1 MRALLATFR
10 SAVAEAGANRT
21 ALLSQMAVM
30 ALNDL
35 VWVLF
40 WVLFFDRVGEVRGWE
55 TDTIL
60 LLQAVLTTGGG
71 IALGVLGNARH
82 IGSLAITGGFDAVLT
97 LPVPPL
103 AHVLARKVVPVN
115 LGDTAFGVVLF
126 LVACDPTPARA
137 LVFLLTSLV
146 AGALLVSFLVLAG
159 SSAFWMGRSEGGD
172 MGFHSMLMTA
182 AYPVDA
188 FAGLAKGVLY
198 TIVPAAFVASV
209 PAKLVTDLDPRLGV
223 TMLVVTAVF
232 AVLAWAAFRAGLRRY
247 TSGSVWTRA

>member
-10 SAVAEAGANRT
+10 SAVAEAAANRG

-40 WVLFFDRVGEVRGWE
+40 WVLFFERVGEVRGWE

-71 IALGVLGNARH
+71 IALGVLGNARR
-82 IGSLAITGGFDAVLT
+82 IGSMALVGELDAVLT

-103 AHVLARKVVPVN
+103 AHVLASRVVPVN
-115 LGDTAFGVVLF
+115 LGDTAFGVALF
-126 LVACDPTPARA
+126 LVAGDPTPRRA
-137 LVFLLTSLV
+137 LVFAATSLL
-146 AGALLVSFLVLAG
+146 AGALLVAFLVLAG
-159 SSAFWMGRSEGGD
+159 SSAFWMGRGEGGD
-172 MGFHSMLMTA
+172 MGFHGMLMTA

-188 FAGLAKGVLY
+188 FAGVAKGVLY
-198 TIVPAAFVASV
+198 TVVPAAFVASV
-209 PAKLVTDLDPRLGV
+209 PARLVEDPDPALGL
-223 TMLVVTAVF
+223 TMVAVTALF
-232 AVLAWAAFRAGLRRY
+232 AALAWLAFTAGLRRY
-247 TSGSVWTRA
+247 ASGSVWTRA